1 MYMEN
6 QEDGAEADQQLQ
18 KLIKGFHAE
27 NSETVRELLPQLYS
41 NLRELA
47 HQKLRYQRKNHT
59 LNTTALV
66 HEAYIKLTKQENKV
80 WESRSHFMAT
90 AAQVMRHVLINYAE
104 KRNAQKR
111 GGGKAN
117 VSLDAIPEVIDHTR
131 AELFLSLDEA
141 LSKLA
146 DFDERGAKIVELKF
160 FGGLTQVEIA
170 ELLGVTERT
179 VRRSWVLA
187 KTWIQKEMKREDIL
201 S

>member
-1 MYMEN
+1 MEN
-6 QEDGAEADQQLQ
+6 RDEAPDDDAQLERLVNGFRANNKEAVQ
-18 KLIKGFHAE
+18 HLI
-27 NSETVRELLPQLYS
+27 PQLYG

-90 AAQVMRHVLINYAE
+90 AAQVMRHLLINYAE

-111 GGGKAN
+111 GGGQAN
-117 VSLDAIPEVIDHTR
+117 IPLDAVPEVIDTER
-131 AELFLSLDEA
+131 AELLLALDET
-141 LSKLA
+141 LEKLA
-146 DFDERGAKIVELKF
+146 AFDERGAKIVELKF